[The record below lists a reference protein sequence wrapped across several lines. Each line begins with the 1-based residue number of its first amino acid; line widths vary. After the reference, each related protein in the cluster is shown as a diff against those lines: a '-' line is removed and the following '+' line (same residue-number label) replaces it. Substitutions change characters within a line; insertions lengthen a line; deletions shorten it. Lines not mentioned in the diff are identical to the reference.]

1 MYRSC
6 VHECCGVCLRF
17 RHCVG
22 TIRPRISSG
31 RNRGSPRRR
40 QNVRHLSREQINP
53 AWSAS
58 AGTRRKEPP
67 PPKYRNPV
75 TGQTWCG
82 RGRTPKWM
90 AGYAREDFLI
100 VPTAQ

>member
-1 MYRSC
+1 MTKFEDLKAKLQILAQEAEEARQR
-6 VHECCGVCLRF
+6 EL
-17 RHCVG
+17 G
-22 TIRPRISSG
+22 TALSL
-31 RNRGSPRRR
+31 
-40 QNVRHLSREQINP
+40 VRDVVKTYGIFPEQINP

-67 PPKYRNPV
+67 SPKYRNPV